1 MGKLLDRFIAQYED
15 ESAVLSLKDL
25 MSEDEIGEWEL
36 LVKVFNELEITNI
49 AQSLKKV
56 NKFYLL
62 NRNQEMAI
70 LALVKMLEM
79 MVVQARDK
87 IMLGSDPTQAMQ
99 DVISKDTMSFDN
111 TGGMFG

>member
-1 MGKLLDRFIAQYED
+1 MGKLLDGFIAQYED
-15 ESAVLSLKDL
+15 EATVLSLKDL

-36 LVKVFNELEITNI
+36 LVKVFNELEISNI
-49 AQSLKKV
+49 AKSLKKV
-56 NKFYLL
+56 NKYYLL
-62 NRNQEMAI
+62 NRNQEMSI

-87 IMLGSDPTQAMQ
+87 IMLGGDPTKVMQ
-99 DVISKDTMSFDN
+99 DVMSKDSMSFDN

>member
-1 MGKLLDRFIAQYED
+1 MGKLLDGFIAQYED
-15 ESAVLSLKDL
+15 ESSVLSLKDL

-99 DVISKDTMSFDN
+99 DVMSKDNMSFDN